1 MRRTRVQDYK
11 KINEAS
17 DLDLIVKDK
26 RKGKRANKQKAKRR
40 NRRYENNL
48 LKHLAQNMPQ
58 DNDL

>member
-48 LKHLAQNMPQ
+48 LKHLTQNMPQ
-58 DNDL
+58 DSDL